1 MTVAIR
7 ARSDDD
13 LDACIALA
21 HAVHARDGYPP
32 YLPDGDFTRFLVSA
46 DALAVWVATVGP
58 VVAGHVR
65 AAHPLERG
73 GDGVHD
79 PRARCDPDALTVVA
93 RLLVAPAHRRQGIA
107 THLLD
112 VAIAYAR
119 AHDRTP
125 ILDVW
130 TGLPAAIATYERL
143 GWQPL
148 GRITFAPG
156 VGDPLEEV
164 VLVAPAP
171 TPSG

>member
-58 VVAGHVR
+58 VVAGHVALHTRSSAAVMECTTR
-65 AAHPLERG
+65 ALDAT
-73 GDGVHD
+73 
-79 PRARCDPDALTVVA
+79 PDVLTVVA

-112 VAIAYAR
+112 VAIVYAR